1 MIELPPK
8 LKKQEINNAFSILND
23 EKYAPLLQK
32 IDEEYLYWDKVK
44 YISSDVNSSSLWYAT
59 KIIRSINSK
68 KIQFGKYTFQYRI
81 TNKMQELLHL
91 FDMNFGGNILSQSI
105 IPQENKDYYLI
116 NTIMEEAIASSQMEG
131 AATTRKVAKEMLRKQ
146 AKPINKSQ
154 QMIANNFETIRH
166 IVTNTKREI
175 NDTTLKEIHTLI
187 AHRTLDNPNEEGV
200 FRQADNILVMD
211 GVSGKIAH
219 TPPPSTEIEELT
231 EDLYKFF
238 NNNDSNKFI
247 HPIIKGI
254 IIHFILAYIHPFADG
269 NGRTARSLVYWYL
282 IKEGYWLTEYL
293 SISRIIARSKR
304 QYEKAFLYTEM
315 DDNDLSYFI
324 LYNLNVMSKAYQ
336 QLKLYLEKKSE
347 EENSIHRFHHLDNL
361 NERQYQIL
369 KIISEKPNTVLT
381 AKEVEIRFG
390 VTNRTAHT
398 DLGGLV
404 AMNLLTEIKLNKRKI
419 GYIRSEK
426 FEEITRQNK

>member
-1 MIELPPK
+1 MIERPPT
-8 LKKQEINNAFSILND
+8 LKKREIDNAFSVLNN

-44 YISSDVNSSSLWYAT
+44 YIISEVDGSSLWHAT

-68 KIQFGKYTFQYRI
+68 KIQFGKYAFQYRI
-81 TNKMQELLHL
+81 TNKMQELLHQ

-131 AATTRKVAKEMLRKQ
+131 ASTTRKVAKEMLRKQ

-154 QMIANNFETIRH
+154 QMIANNFETIHH
-166 IVTNTKREI
+166 IVTNPKKEI
-175 NDTTLKEIHTLI
+175 NDASLKEIHSLI
-187 AHRTLDNPNEEGV
+187 AHKTLDNSHEEGI
-200 FRQADNILVMD
+200 FRQSDNILVMD
-211 GVSGKIAH
+211 GISGKIAH
-219 TPPPSTEIEELT
+219 TPPSYTEINELT
-231 EDLYKFF
+231 QDLYRFF
-238 NNNDSNKFI
+238 NSNDSKNFI

-254 IIHFILAYIHPFADG
+254 IIHFILAYIHPFTDG

-304 QYEKAFLYTEM
+304 QYEKAFLYTEI

-324 LYNLNVMSKAYQ
+324 LYKLNVMSKAYQ

-381 AKEVEIRFG
+381 AKEIEIRFG

-404 AMNLLTEIKLNKRKI
+404 TMNLLTEIKLNKRKI
-419 GYIRSEK
+419 GYIRSDE
-426 FEEITRQNK
+426 FEEIIRQK